1 MTFSAL
7 PEWLVATRESLRDE
21 LGSLSEDESLLFAEA
36 TEALRDAPY
45 RVYPLGER
53 AGDAALLSGLLSLR
67 LHVMHESLN
76 PLVTSERAVASA
88 RRLTLFLYERELR
101 ERAAHH
107 ERTLQSEPERGRG
120 KRHAALDL
128 VGLRYDT
135 LAALNP
141 PPRALL
147 EASSHESGALVP
159 HADPLAPASLA
170 GLVER
175 WERARAAETLPA
187 YLRKKLAQNI
197 DFFRHG
203 FSLPAYWWR
212 RRRIRRA
219 LTPALRENPVVME
232 TYFAIEQV
240 GPIIDGFVFRASGS
254 KLSRAAG
261 VADFAFLYMQMAD
274 ELVDNLV
281 HHLGADGVQ
290 ALVAE
295 HYPRSLRGAL
305 LIPFENLSD
314 EALLAAGLD
323 PATPIP
329 KYHVSFSGMMSLL
342 RDLRGLLVLE
352 TKSAEAAGCP
362 RVAAELQD
370 FFHHCFGTYLDELYL
385 PAITRPGQTLDQ
397 LPLSDVQWHF
407 FRKNNLVMMRYM
419 ALRARLTGLDP
430 AAHGLSLQ
438 RWGYLLA
445 TFQVF
450 DDMKDVW
457 VDFGF
462 QPNYALQSAAS
473 LFPEEYAWL
482 GTNLALASA
491 GSAAPAGVTRDEVTW
506 LNAHAPRTILHC
518 FRLSRLMALF
528 CFDYLAMYAWDH
540 RWRKNWM
547 SRYRAFNP
555 EGPSESAARAW
566 LDSGRQTAA
575 TGHAPVDTFF
585 ALCRELAALGDDVDR
600 DERLAFLLDAVAY
613 EHPGSVYRATLPS
626 PRRFYRYATLR
637 MMLPAR
643 EKVALLRRWLRQNAA
658 PVRAGLATLRAVE
671 GPVAPH
677 ARALARSLEA
687 MLEGGLTRA
696 PERDNELVSRP

>member
-1 MTFSAL
+1 MTLSAL

-53 AGDAALLSGLLSLR
+53 PGEAALLSGLLSLR
-67 LHVMHESLN
+67 LHVMHEALN
-76 PLVTSERAVASA
+76 PLVTSERAVVSA
-88 RRLTLFLYERELR
+88 RRLVLFLYEREVRAR
-101 ERAAHH
+101 EAHATQQHSSRRA
-107 ERTLQSEPERGRG
+107 SP
-120 KRHAALDL
+120 DL

-147 EASSHESGALVP
+147 DAEPGRTEALAMV
-159 HADPLAPASLA
+159 ADTLAPAPIA
-170 GLVER
+170 ELVQR
-175 WERARAAETLPA
+175 WEAARAAETFGV
-187 YLRKKLAQNI
+187 YLRKKLAQNV

-219 LTPALRENPVVME
+219 LTPALRENAVVME

-240 GPIIDGFVFRASGS
+240 GPIIDGFVFRARGS
-254 KLSRAAG
+254 QLSRAAG

-281 HHLGADGVQ
+281 HHLGAEGVLQ
-290 ALVAE
+290 LVAE

-314 EALLAAGLD
+314 EALSAAGLD
-323 PATPIP
+323 PTTPIP
-329 KYHVSFSGMMSLL
+329 KYRVSFSGMMSLL
-342 RDLRGLLVLE
+342 RDLRDLLLAE
-352 TKSAEAAGCP
+352 TQSAEASGCP
-362 RVAAELQD
+362 HVAAELQD

-385 PAITRPGQTLDQ
+385 PSIAKGEQTLDQ

-462 QPNYALQSAAS
+462 QPNYALQSAAT

-482 GTNLALASA
+482 GTHLAVAANTS
-491 GSAAPAGVTRDEVTW
+491 GAPAGVTRDEVTW
-506 LNAHAPRTILHC
+506 LNAHVPRTILHC

-547 SRYRAFNP
+547 GRYRAFNA
-555 EGPSESAARAW
+555 EGPSESVARRW
-566 LDSGRQTAA
+566 LEDGRHAVA
-575 TGHAPVDTFF
+575 TGDPAVDTFF
-585 ALCRELAALGDDVDR
+585 AICQQVTRASDDVGG

-613 EHPGSVYRATLPS
+613 EHAGSVYRATLPS

-643 EKVALLRRWLRQNAA
+643 EKVALLRRWLRRHAPAA
-658 PVRAGLATLRAVE
+658 RIGIAALRSAE
-671 GPVAPH
+671 GPEGASS
-677 ARALARSLEA
+677 RALARSLEA
-687 MLEGGLTRA
+687 MLEGGAARA
-696 PERDNELVSRP
+696 PELLTRP

>member
-21 LGSLSEDESLLFAEA
+21 LGSLPEDESLLFAQA

-45 RVYPLGER
+45 RVYPLGEHPD
-53 AGDAALLSGLLSLR
+53 DAALLTGLLSLR
-67 LHVMHESLN
+67 LYVMHEALN
-76 PLVTSERAVASA
+76 PLVTSEHAVASA
-88 RRLTLFLYERELR
+88 RRLTLFLYERER
-101 ERAAHH
+101 RA
-107 ERTLQSEPERGRG
+107 R
-120 KRHAALDL
+120 AALDQRL
-128 VGLRYDT
+128 AGTREGNARVSLRYDT
-135 LAALNP
+135 LASLNP

-147 EASSHESGALVP
+147 DAPDAMSATPAP
-159 HADPLAPASLA
+159 HADTLAPAPIA
-170 GLVER
+170 ELVER
-175 WERARAAETLPA
+175 WEAARAAEPFGV
-187 YLRKKLAQNI
+187 YLRKKLAQNV

-203 FSLPAYWWR
+203 FSLPLFWWR

-219 LTPALRENPVVME
+219 LTPALRGNAVVME

-240 GPIIDGFVFRASGS
+240 GPIIDGFVFRARGR
-254 KLSRAAG
+254 KLDRAAG

-281 HHLGADGVQ
+281 HHLGAQGVL

-314 EALLAAGLD
+314 SALVAAGLD

-329 KYHVSFSGMMSLL
+329 KYRVSFSGLMSLL
-342 RDLRGLLVLE
+342 RDLRSLLLAE
-352 TKSAEAAGCP
+352 TQRAEARGCP
-362 RVAAELQD
+362 RVVAELQD

-385 PAITRPGQTLDQ
+385 PSIAKGTETLDQ

-430 AAHGLSLQ
+430 AAHGASLQ

-462 QPNYALQSAAS
+462 QPNYALQSAAT
-473 LFPEEYAWL
+473 LFPAEYAWL
-482 GTNLALASA
+482 GTHRALSA
-491 GSAAPAGVTRDEVTW
+491 NTGGAPAGITRDEVTW
-506 LNAHAPRTILHC
+506 LNAHVPLTILHC
-518 FRLSRLMALF
+518 FRLSRLMALS

-547 SRYRAFNP
+547 GRYRAFNA
-555 EGPSESAARAW
+555 EGPSESSARTW
-566 LDSGRQTAA
+566 LDAGRRRAA
-575 TGHAPVDTFF
+575 TGNAAVDTFF
-585 ALCRELAALGDDVDR
+585 AICRQVALALREQDDVGA
-600 DERLAFLLDAVAY
+600 DERWAFLLDAVAY
-613 EHPGSVYRATLPS
+613 EHAGTIYRATLPS

-637 MMLPAR
+637 MMLPAK
-643 EKVALLRRWLRQNAA
+643 EKAALLRRFLRRHAPAVRLGIAA
-658 PVRAGLATLRAVE
+658 LRTDPGPAGAAARTLS
-671 GPVAPH
+671 H
-677 ARALARSLEA
+677 ALEA
-687 MLEGGLTRA
+687 MLDGGVART
-696 PERDNELVSRP
+696 PEPDNELVSRL

>member
-1 MTFSAL
+1 MTLSAL

-21 LGSLSEDESLLFAEA
+21 LGSLPEDESLLFAEA

-53 AGDAALLSGLLSLR
+53 AGEAALLSGLLSLR
-67 LHVMHESLN
+67 LHVMHEALN

-88 RRLTLFLYERELR
+88 RRLTLFLYEREQRAR
-101 ERAAHH
+101 EAHTAQRR
-107 ERTLQSEPERGRG
+107 ESSGAQRGTKPCVRP
-120 KRHAALDL
+120 DL

-147 EASSHESGALVP
+147 EADPSPETAL
-159 HADPLAPASLA
+159 AQRTDTLAPAPIA
-170 GLVER
+170 ELVER
-175 WERARAAETLPA
+175 WEAARAAETLGE
-187 YLRKKLAQNI
+187 YLRKKLAQNV

-219 LTPALRENPVVME
+219 LTPALRENAVVME
-232 TYFAIEQV
+232 TFFAIEQV
-240 GPIIDGFVFRASGS
+240 GPIIDGFVFRARGS
-254 KLSRAAG
+254 QLSRAAG

-281 HHLGADGVQ
+281 HHLGAEGVL

-329 KYHVSFSGMMSLL
+329 KYRVSFSGMMSLL
-342 RDLRGLLVLE
+342 RDLHGLLLLE
-352 TKSAEAAGCP
+352 TQSAEATGCP

-385 PAITRPGQTLDQ
+385 PSIATGTQTLDQ

-430 AAHGLSLQ
+430 AEHGLSLQ

-462 QPNYALQSAAS
+462 QPNYALQSAAK
-473 LFPEEYAWL
+473 LFPEDYAWL
-482 GTNLALASA
+482 GENLALASNTS
-491 GSAAPAGVTRDEVTW
+491 GAPAGVTRDEVTW
-506 LNAHAPRTILHC
+506 LNAHVPRTILHC

-547 SRYRAFNP
+547 GRYRAFNP
-555 EGPSESAARAW
+555 EGPSESTARAW
-566 LDSGRQTAA
+566 LDAGRRAAA
-575 TGHAPVDTFF
+575 TGDTAADTFF
-585 ALCRELAALGDDVDR
+585 ALCQQLASASDELGG
-600 DERLAFLLDAVAY
+600 DERLAFLLDALAY
-613 EHPGSVYRATLPS
+613 EHASSVYRATLPS

-643 EKVALLRRWLRQNAA
+643 EKVALLQRWLRQHAA
-658 PVRAGLATLRAVE
+658 AARVGIAALRSVE
-671 GPVAPH
+671 GPAATS
-677 ARALARSLEA
+677 ARALAHTLEG
-687 MLEGGLTRA
+687 MLEGSVART
-696 PERDNELVSRP
+696 PELVSRL

>member
-329 KYHVSFSGMMSLL
+329 KYRVSFSGLMSLL

-352 TKSAEAAGCP
+352 TKSAEARGLPTRGRRAAGLLP
-362 RVAAELQD
+362 PLLRHVPGRA
-370 FFHHCFGTYLDELYL
+370 L
-385 PAITRPGQTLDQ
+385 PAEPSRTHRETLDQ

-473 LFPEEYAWL
+473 LFPDEYAWL

-491 GSAAPAGVTRDEVTW
+491 G
-506 LNAHAPRTILHC
+506 
-518 FRLSRLMALF
+518 
-528 CFDYLAMYAWDH
+528 
-540 RWRKNWM
+540 
-547 SRYRAFNP
+547 
-555 EGPSESAARAW
+555 ARAPGGRHARRGDLAERARAAHHPALLPAQPADGPVLLRLPRDVRVGSPLAEE
-566 LDSGRQTAA
+566 LDESLPRVQPRGAERVGGARRGWTRGGRPRPRGTRRWTRSSRCRQVSA
-575 TGHAPVDTFF
+575 GAPWQ
-585 ALCRELAALGDDVDR
+585 DDVDR
-600 DERLAFLLDAVAY
+600 
-613 EHPGSVYRATLPS
+613 
-626 PRRFYRYATLR
+626 
-637 MMLPAR
+637 
-643 EKVALLRRWLRQNAA
+643 
-658 PVRAGLATLRAVE
+658 
-671 GPVAPH
+671 
-677 ARALARSLEA
+677 
-687 MLEGGLTRA
+687 
-696 PERDNELVSRP
+696 